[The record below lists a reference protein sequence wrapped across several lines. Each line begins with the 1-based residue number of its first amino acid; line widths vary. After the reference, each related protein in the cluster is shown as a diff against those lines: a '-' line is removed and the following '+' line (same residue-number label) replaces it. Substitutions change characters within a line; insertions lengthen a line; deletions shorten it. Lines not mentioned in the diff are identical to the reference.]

1 MSVFSRVNHDALIA
15 PEFQQHPVR
24 RVVLI
29 VLAVAVV
36 LGAVLALGV
45 ALGRG
50 SARPA
55 ATARPKT
62 TRAPAASTPTAPVP
76 AIIPTVNLK
85 GLHWA
90 NVDGLPVPVSPTA
103 GPHHTAHGLASGF
116 AHTPL
121 GALMAAVNLPI
132 RTNAPVGS
140 NIFLPT
146 IEHQVVGSNQP
157 AMLAGTNATYAQ
169 ELAQA
174 KPPVP
179 AGSAAFRS
187 FAVISGFRWTSYTPN
202 VAIVHVVESGAG
214 TGGQPIYGD
223 ARYEL
228 RWSGGDWRLVA
239 PPTGNWRT
247 VVTQVPSLTGYTLFP
262 SSAGGAP

>member
-1 MSVFSRVNHDALIA
+1 MSLFTRVDHDALIA
-15 PEFQQHPVR
+15 PEFRQHPVR

-36 LGAVLALGV
+36 LAAMLAVGV

-55 ATARPKT
+55 ATSHLKIAT
-62 TRAPAASTPTAPVP
+62 APAASTPTAPVP

-90 NVDGLPVPVSPTA
+90 NVDGLQVPVSSTA
-103 GPHHTAHGLASGF
+103 GPRDTANGLASGY

-121 GALMAAVNLPI
+121 GALMAAVNLSP
-132 RTNAPVGS
+132 RSDAALGS

-157 AMLAGTNATYAQ
+157 ALLAKTNATYAQ
-169 ELAQA
+169 ELASA
-174 KPPVP
+174 KPPVTP
-179 AGSAAFRS
+179 GSAVFRS
-187 FAVISGFRWTSYTPN
+187 FAVINGFRWTSYTPS
-202 VAIVHVVESGAG
+202 VAIVHVVESAAGAN
-214 TGGQPIYGD
+214 GQPVYVD

-228 RWSGGDWRLVA
+228 RWSVGDWRLVA
-239 PPTGNWRT
+239 PPTGNWRA
-247 VVTQVPSLTGYTLFP
+247 VGNQVTSLTGYTLFP
-262 SSAGGAP
+262 TPPGGA